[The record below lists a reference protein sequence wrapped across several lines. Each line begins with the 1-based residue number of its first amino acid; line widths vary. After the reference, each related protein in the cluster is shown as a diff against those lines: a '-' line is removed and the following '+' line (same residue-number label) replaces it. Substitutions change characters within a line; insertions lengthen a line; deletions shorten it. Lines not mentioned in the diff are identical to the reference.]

1 MPVKLARI
9 DDRLIHGQ
17 VVMAWVPHVKPDRI
31 VVANDRVAASDWE
44 RRFYASCVPPDLKTS
59 FFSVEEASRRL
70 RSDLLLQEDLLVLFE
85 SGRDVLTLVR
95 SGVAIGEVN
104 IGGLHYREES
114 VELLAFV
121 FLTEEERSYLREL
134 VKCGITLSAQD
145 IPSNPVRVI
154 NSLVV

>member
-17 VVMAWVPHVKPDRI
+17 VVLGWVPHIKPDRI

-44 RRFYASCVPPDLKTS
+44 RRFYTSCVPPDIRTS
-59 FFSVEEASRRL
+59 FFSAEEASRRL
-70 RSDLLLQEDLLVLFE
+70 KSDLFLQEDLLVLFE
-85 SGRDVLTLVR
+85 SGRDALALVDA
-95 SGVAIGEVN
+95 GVAISEVN
-104 IGGLHYREES
+104 VGGLHYRENS

-121 FLTEEERSYLREL
+121 FLTEAERSWLREL
-134 VKCGITLSAQD
+134 VKRGVTLSAQD
-145 IPSNPVRVI
+145 IPSNPARVI